1 MRLDTGGRID
11 RRTPVR
17 FYFNGR
23 RYEGYRGDTVAS
35 ALLANGVSVVGRGIE
50 YRRPRGIVGSGA
62 DESNA
67 VVQVGEGAQTLPNQL
82 ATQVD
87 LYDGLTARSVNAW
100 PSVDFD
106 VRAATGLFSRL
117 MPPGFYYK
125 AFMWPRGFW
134 RRYEHLI
141 RNAAGLGV
149 SPPEPDPDYY
159 DRVDARCDVLVVGGG
174 PVGLSAALEAGRTGA
189 RVMLVDEQPE
199 LGGSLLDGRESID
212 GAPAMEWVASTLKE
226 LDSMDEVRLLTR
238 STAIGY
244 YDHNFVA
251 ALERVMDHR
260 PADAGLLPRQ
270 RLWRIRARQVVIATG
285 AIERPLVFNNNDRPG
300 IMLASAV
307 SSYVNR
313 YAVAPG
319 SQAVVFANNDS
330 AYQTALDLADADVAV
345 EAVVDGRPDP
355 TGDLPAKVRA
365 RGIEVVGGHAV
376 VDASGRR
383 RVSRVRVQ
391 AIDGTGV
398 GVHGRTR
405 NIGCDLVAISGG
417 WSPAVHLHCQSGGK
431 ARYDE
436 ARACFVPGE
445 SAQAERC
452 AGSCNGS
459 FGLAD
464 CLSEGASA
472 GTAAARDAGFGD
484 GNPVTSPPKVD
495 STSSSPVRPMWVVP
509 SGKPMGRA
517 SKSFVDFQTD
527 TTVADIAIA
536 AREGFES
543 IEHVKRYTTLGTGAD
558 QGKLGNING
567 MGVLAGILGKEIA
580 EIGTTTFRPVYTPVT
595 FGAIAGRDVGD
606 LLDPVRKTAIHQW
619 HEEAGA
625 EFENVGQWRR
635 PWYYPRP
642 SESMHDAVNRECMAA
657 RNGVAVVDASTLGK
671 IDIQGR
677 DAAEFLD
684 RIYTNGW
691 KRLAIGRC
699 RYGLM
704 LGEDGMLLDDG
715 VTARLGDHHYMM
727 HTTTSGAATVM
738 SWLERWL
745 QTEWPELDVNLTSV
759 TDHWATVSVVG
770 PKSRQVI
777 SKLCY
782 DIDLSNDAFPFMSHR
797 QGTVAGVAARVF
809 RISFSGELT
818 FEINVSANYGR
829 HVWEA
834 VMAAGEEHGITPYGT
849 ETMHVLRAE
858 KGFIIVGQDTDGSVN
873 PMDLGMES
881 LVSRHKDCLGK
892 RSLSRSDMLRDDRK
906 QLAGLLTEDPEMVL
920 PEGGQVVVDLRAPI
934 PTPMI
939 GHVTS
944 SYYSACLGRSIAL
957 ALVKG
962 GRSRMGETIY
972 VPPAR
977 GRPVPAVI
985 SSPIFYDPKG
995 ERQNV

>member
-1 MRLDTGGRID
+1 
-11 RRTPVR
+11 
-17 FYFNGR
+17 
-23 RYEGYRGDTVAS
+23 
-35 ALLANGVSVVGRGIE
+35 
-50 YRRPRGIVGSGA
+50 
-62 DESNA
+62 
-67 VVQVGEGAQTLPNQL
+67 
-82 ATQVD
+82 
-87 LYDGLTARSVNAW
+87 
-100 PSVDFD
+100 
-106 VRAATGLFSRL
+106 
-117 MPPGFYYK
+117 
-125 AFMWPRGFW
+125 
-134 RRYEHLI
+134 
-141 RNAAGLGV
+141 
-149 SPPEPDPDYY
+149 
-159 DRVDARCDVLVVGGG
+159 
-174 PVGLSAALEAGRTGA
+174 
-189 RVMLVDEQPE
+189 
-199 LGGSLLDGRESID
+199 
-212 GAPAMEWVASTLKE
+212 
-226 LDSMDEVRLLTR
+226 
-238 STAIGY
+238 
-244 YDHNFVA
+244 
-251 ALERVMDHR
+251 
-260 PADAGLLPRQ
+260 
-270 RLWRIRARQVVIATG
+270 
-285 AIERPLVFNNNDRPG
+285 
-300 IMLASAV
+300 
-307 SSYVNR
+307 
-313 YAVAPG
+313 
-319 SQAVVFANNDS
+319 
-330 AYQTALDLADADVAV
+330 
-345 EAVVDGRPDP
+345 
-355 TGDLPAKVRA
+355 
-365 RGIEVVGGHAV
+365 
-376 VDASGRR
+376 
-383 RVSRVRVQ
+383 
-391 AIDGTGV
+391 
-398 GVHGRTR
+398 
-405 NIGCDLVAISGG
+405 
-417 WSPAVHLHCQSGGK
+417 
-431 ARYDE
+431 
-436 ARACFVPGE
+436 
-445 SAQAERC
+445 
-452 AGSCNGS
+452 
-459 FGLAD
+459 
-464 CLSEGASA
+464 
-472 GTAAARDAGFGD
+472 
-484 GNPVTSPPKVD
+484 
-495 STSSSPVRPMWVVP
+495 
-509 SGKPMGRA
+509 MGRA

-829 HVWEA
+829 HVWKA

-906 QLAGLLTEDPEMVL
+906 QLVGLLTEDPEMVL